1 MFSSPQTRAIQTA
14 EMATNIK
21 AIPDT
26 RLDVFDLGEADT
38 LKKHEVQTE

>member
-1 MFSSPQTRAIQTA
+1 MFSSPQTRALQTA

-26 RLDVFDLGEADT
+26 RL
-38 LKKHEVQTE
+38 

>member
-1 MFSSPQTRAIQTA
+1 MGVLLQNIKFDYVFSSPQTRAIQTA

-26 RLDVFDLGEADT
+26 RL
-38 LKKHEVQTE
+38 

>member
-14 EMATNIK
+14 EVATNLK

-26 RLDVFDLGEADT
+26 RL
-38 LKKHEVQTE
+38 

>member
-26 RLDVFDLGEADT
+26 RL
-38 LKKHEVQTE
+38 